1 MNTAVTNKIKIIN
14 VNALVLSSQE
24 DADKDM
30 FNVHPTDTCT
40 KDSVAGATCHDSKG
54 LPSP

>member
-1 MNTAVTNKIKIIN
+1 MNTAVNNRKQNIN

-30 FNVHPTDTCT
+30 FNVHPTDMYT